1 MCHFV
6 GFTLDKRNDGYYLRM
21 GGYGVSEQ
29 MIYIHYDTVGN
40 NVLSKGITNQSSKNF
55 LKRIPSNLLLIK
67 GGDSF
72 GTYDSHTGFP
82 VIKGQEEVKKFL
94 DAGIG
99 RPSQLGAWVDFSSI
113 DMLHQLTP
121 VEISEIL
128 YIAHAHNYLYSP
140 FYYKLQNN
148 YIYLSLPNDFTKVYY
163 RYLEEFYEQFADSIT
178 QRMQK
183 KVNEKKRFFQKDKV
197 IHPLQSEKAA
207 ELVPAFRE
215 GVCFSFRQIKIENQ
229 VYSVPMFITE
239 DKMSTINQLFDE
251 KLSVGMLIYDA
262 NKDQWNLQYHLD

>member
-1 MCHFV
+1 MP
-6 GFTLDKRNDGYYLRM
+6 
-21 GGYGVSEQ
+21 EQ

-40 NVLSKGITNQSSKNF
+40 NVLSKGITNQNSKTL
-55 LKRIPSNLLLIK
+55 LKRVPNNLLLIK
-67 GGDSF
+67 GERFS
-72 GTYDSHTGFP
+72 GTYDNHTGFP

-99 RPSQLGAWVDFSSI
+99 NPSRLGAWIDFSSM

-163 RYLEEFYEQFADSIT
+163 RYLDEFFEQFADSIT

-183 KVNEKKRFFQKDKV
+183 KVNEKKRFFQKERL
-197 IHPLQSEKAA
+197 IRSFPTEKAM
-207 ELVPAFRE
+207 ELVPVFRE
-215 GVCFSFRQIKIENQ
+215 GVCFSFRQMKIEDH
-229 VYSVPMFITE
+229 VYYVPMFITE
-239 DKMSTINQLFDE
+239 DKLSSINQPFEEEESL
-251 KLSVGMLIYDA
+251 GTLIYDGNQDA
-262 NKDQWNLQYHLD
+262 WKLECQLD